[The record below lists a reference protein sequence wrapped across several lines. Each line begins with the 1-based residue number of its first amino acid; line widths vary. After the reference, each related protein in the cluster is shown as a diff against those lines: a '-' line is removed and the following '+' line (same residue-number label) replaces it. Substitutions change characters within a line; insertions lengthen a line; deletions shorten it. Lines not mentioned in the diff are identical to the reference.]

1 MGTSGNSMITVEQ
14 TVRMG
19 AKLVVMWWD
28 GDKTERNAV
37 EWLQSIQLHLNVVM
51 LPFVTLPSVICV
63 TKISVTFV

>member
-1 MGTSGNSMITVEQ
+1 MGTSGNSVITVEKI
-14 TVRMG
+14 VGMG

-37 EWLQSIQLHLNVVM
+37 EWLQSVQLHLNVVM
-51 LPFVTLPSVICV
+51 LPCVTLPSVICV